1 MSRLVRQSVHTPPLC
16 ERCQILQLDDRAQG
30 GEISADSSYVTF
42 GEPGWQSRKKLLFD
56 YNFEDEYP
64 LLPGLSDSA
73 NRGCAFCALLKEAI
87 LEVERLKNPSD
98 SKIVFYKAC
107 YHLVDSDSWKEPK
120 NLDSLSIIFK
130 LHSSEGKEQSHA
142 LRFDIQAETNDPC
155 ARWLNIRRRPLAS
168 HPLSEHG
175 IQRINELVKQS
186 LQHFPYTHS
195 YLPTRLIDVGSQH
208 EVPRL
213 IISNKHPPLLDSKAD
228 PESKR
233 YIALSYCWGPLEEAK
248 LQLKTERKSLDER
261 LQGIPP
267 DTLPQTLLDAVLVC
281 RALGVRY
288 VWIDSLCIIQGDI
301 QDWERESG
309 KMANVYRNAFLTICA
324 VQGQSCLSG
333 FLGRELP
340 PQALIPF
347 KSTLDP
353 SITGRFAVFSAPT
366 SYIKKFD
373 TDSGWSTSDWISSL
387 AESAGITRHRHPKA
401 DPEEKR
407 FEFASPAVTSPFE
420 NDLDEAPW
428 MKRAWT
434 FQEAVLSP
442 RMIIFGTWMVH
453 LSHGR
458 NLDSE
463 DGTSDTH
470 FKWGNSW
477 ATIKLRDQPAQHA
490 KESWVPSHG
499 DWYQSVARYSARLL
513 SYQNDRLPA
522 ISALASTM
530 SESLGGEFLAGLW
543 TRDLHRGL
551 LWAHFGVTTPEKY
564 LAEASEYIAPSWSW
578 ACQPNMVGWVWGI
591 DTLNYNQEFEYLG
604 NDFVVTSEDPFG
616 RVNPGKLILSAQI
629 RKLPSVD
636 IHRDSA
642 FLGFIFPYVLTSN
655 GEYIAHLLFDW
666 RHSSSSAP
674 KDPET
679 GEEREDGPI
688 DRLSMVFISSRS
700 LNTAEWR
707 GTKLSNPQIMLGL
720 LLLPTTPTGRET
732 EADVEYRRVGIWYSE
747 TKELGGRQYWDDV
760 EFSRVVIV

>member
-1 MSRLVRQSVHTPPLC
+1 MSKFTGQSIDIPPLC
-16 ERCQILQLDDRAQG
+16 ERCRILQLDDRAQG
-30 GEISADSSYVTF
+30 GKITAESYVTF
-42 GEPGWQSRKKLLFD
+42 GEPGWGSRNKLLFD

-73 NRGCAFCALLKEAI
+73 NRGCAFCGLLKEGI

-98 SKIVFYKAC
+98 PKIVFYKAC
-107 YHLVDSDSWKEPK
+107 YHLVESRMASRESKL
-120 NLDSLSIIFK
+120 LDSLSIIFK
-130 LHSSEGKEQSHA
+130 LHSSEGKEESHA
-142 LRFDIQAETNDPC
+142 LRFDIQAEAGDPC
-155 ARWLNIRRRPLAS
+155 TRWLNIQRRPLAS
-168 HPLSEHG
+168 DPLSESG
-175 IQRINELVKQS
+175 IQRMKELIKQS
-186 LQHFPYTHS
+186 LDHFPYTHT

-213 IISNKHPPLLDSKAD
+213 IVSSKHPPLLDSNAN
-228 PESKR
+228 PEIKR

-248 LQLKTERKSLDER
+248 LQLKTERNSLDER
-261 LQGIPP
+261 MQGIELA
-267 DTLPQTLLDAVLVC
+267 TLPQTLLDAVLVC

-288 VWIDSLCIIQGDI
+288 VWIDSLCIIQGDV

-309 KMANVYRNAFLTICA
+309 KMASVYRNAFLTICA

-333 FLGRELP
+333 FLNRKLP
-340 PQALIPF
+340 RQVLIPF
-347 KSTLDP
+347 KSTLNP
-353 SITGRFAVFSAPT
+353 SITGKFTVFSAPT
-366 SYIKKFD
+366 SYIQRFD

-387 AESAGITRHRHPKA
+387 AESAGITSHPEA
-401 DPEEKR
+401 DPEEKQY
-407 FEFASPAVTSPFE
+407 EFTKPAVQSPFD
-420 NDLDEAPW
+420 NDLSDSAW
-428 MKRAWT
+428 MERAWT

-442 RMIIFGTWMVH
+442 RMIIFGAWMVH

-458 NLDSE
+458 HVDSE

-470 FKWGNSW
+470 AEWGKSW
-477 ATIKLRDQPAQHA
+477 ATIQLRGQPAQYA

-499 DWYQSVARYSARLL
+499 DWYLSVSRYSSRLL
-513 SYQNDRLPA
+513 SYPTDKLPA

-564 LAEASEYIAPSWSW
+564 LAEVSQYIAPTWSW

-604 NDFVVTSEDPFG
+604 NNFVVNPEGPFG
-616 RVNPGKLILSAQI
+616 RVNPGKLVLSAQI
-629 RKLPSVD
+629 RKLPSVE
-636 IHRDSA
+636 IHRASE

-666 RHSSSSAP
+666 RHSSSLAP

-707 GTKLSNPQIMLGL
+707 SRKLSNPQIMLGL
-720 LLLPTTPTGRET
+720 LLLPTTPIRKETGT
-732 EADVEYRRVGIWYSE
+732 DVEYRRVGIWYSE
-747 TKELGGRQYWDDV
+747 TKERGGRQFWDDV
-760 EFSRVVIV
+760 GFSRVVIV